1 MASLKK
7 SLKALGWM
15 SLRMSQYSYNI
26 KAEQATLFVMSDP
39 NFIIDRDVIDEI
51 HAMVGTKLKQLT

>member
-39 NFIIDRDVIDEI
+39 NFIDRDVIDEI

>member
-39 NFIIDRDVIDEI
+39 NFIIDRDAIDEI